1 MKEDKKSKRN
11 IAAMFIYYNQIL
23 WFIIVYCICFTST
36 IFTKDLFSSIFG
48 TNMPVNT
55 YVFSSIMAIIFYLA
69 NYSWAN
75 KVIHESK

>member
-1 MKEDKKSKRN
+1 MKDKEKSKRN
-11 IAAMFIYYNQIL
+11 VAAMFIYYNQIV

-36 IFTKDLFSSIFG
+36 IFIDDIFNSIYR
-48 TNMPVNT
+48 TNMPVNA

-75 KVIHESK
+75 KVVNELK